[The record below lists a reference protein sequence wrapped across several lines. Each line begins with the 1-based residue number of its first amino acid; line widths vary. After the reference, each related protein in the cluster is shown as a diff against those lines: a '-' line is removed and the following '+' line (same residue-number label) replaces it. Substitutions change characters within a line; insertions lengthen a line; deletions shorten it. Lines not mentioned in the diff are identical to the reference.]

1 MPNKR
6 TEVAG
11 CRYTSPPQISGR
23 IMTPHSNHDPAEI
36 ARFDQLA
43 QRWWDEHG
51 EFQPLHT
58 MNPVR
63 VGYIDQ
69 RVGLQGKRVLDVGCG
84 GGLLCEAMT
93 QRGAQVTGIDLGE
106 TTIEVATLH
115 SLDSQLNIRYL
126 RESAEQHAQTH
137 TGSYDVVTCLEML
150 EHVPDPAAVIATIA
164 QLLKPGGQAVF
175 STLNRNPK
183 SYAMAILGA
192 EYLLKM
198 LPKGTHTYAQ
208 FIRPSELAS
217 WARAAGLTLH
227 DITGLQ
233 FHPLTRACSL
243 GPDVDVNY
251 LMHVS
256 KPL

>member
-1 MPNKR
+1 MNAS
-6 TEVAG
+6 T
-11 CRYTSPPQISGR
+11 
-23 IMTPHSNHDPAEI
+23 NHDPAEI
-36 ARFDQLA
+36 ARFESLA
-43 QRWWDEHG
+43 QHWWDEQG
-51 EFQPLHT
+51 EFRPLHI

-69 RVGLQGKRVLDVGCG
+69 RVQLSGKRVLDVGCG

-93 QRGAQVTGIDLGE
+93 RRGAQVTGIDLGE

-115 SLDSQLNIRYL
+115 ALDSQLDIRYL
-126 RESAEQHAQTH
+126 RQSVEQHAVAH
-137 TGSYDVVTCLEML
+137 AGSYDVVTCLEML
-150 EHVPDPAAVIATIA
+150 EHVPDPAAIISTIA
-164 QLLKPGGQAVF
+164 SLLKPGGQAVF

-183 SYAMAILGA
+183 SYAMAVLGA
-192 EYLLKM
+192 EYLLHL

-208 FIRPSELAS
+208 FIRPSELAH
-217 WARAAGLTLH
+217 WVRAAGLELQ

-233 FHPLTRACSL
+233 FHPLTRQCTL

-251 LMHVS
+251 LMQVS

>member
-1 MPNKR
+1 LQPEK
-6 TEVAG
+6 
-11 CRYTSPPQISGR
+11 SGST
-23 IMTPHSNHDPAEI
+23 MTHTMTVTSNHDPAEI
-36 ARFDQLA
+36 ARFDSLA
-43 QRWWDEHG
+43 QRWWDAEG
-51 EFQPLHT
+51 EFKPLHT

-69 RVGLQGKRVLDVGCG
+69 RVQLDGKRVLDVGCG

-93 QRGAQVTGIDLGE
+93 RRGANVTGIDLGE
-106 TTIEVATLH
+106 TTIEVANLH
-115 SLDSQLNIRYL
+115 AMESQLSIRYL
-126 RESAEQHAQTH
+126 RQSVEEHAQDIH
-137 TGSYDVVTCLEML
+137 DGYDVITCLEML
-150 EHVPDPAAVIATIA
+150 EHVPDPAGVISSIA
-164 QLLKPGGQAVF
+164 SLLKPGGQAVF

-183 SYAMAILGA
+183 SYALAILGA
-192 EYLLKM
+192 EYLLKL

-208 FIRPSELAS
+208 FIRPSELAR
-217 WARAAGLTLH
+217 WVREAGLELR

-233 FHPLTRACSL
+233 FHPITRQCTL